1 MKTLVVGGTGMIGAH
16 IAELLARHG
25 HTVSV
30 MSRSVGTDPSPGRIA
45 GMPQITGDYLS
56 GISPLVLESFDT
68 VVFSAGQDIRHVEPE
83 RDTAEVWAEIQGRA
97 VTAFA
102 EASRQAGVSRFIQ
115 IGSYY
120 HYLFPEWAEHIP
132 YVAGR
137 KMADEG
143 ARTLTT
149 GDFGAITLNPPSI
162 VGAIPGVSLRRFGR
176 MFSWLKG
183 ERAEEV
189 FAPPGGTNY
198 MSADASAEAA
208 LGAIERGEPGK
219 AYLVGGENLSYQE
232 FFQMIAEVAG
242 SDITVSERDEECPYL
257 PDRFIVQGRGRVI
270 SYDPPEG
277 ERLLLGY
284 PTGGVRLALED
295 IYRRVV
301 AQAP

>member
-208 LGAIERGEPGK
+208 LGGDREGRTRQSVPCRRGKP
-219 AYLVGGENLSYQE
+219 LLSRVLSNDRGSCGIRYHR
-232 FFQMIAEVAG
+232 FRARRGMSLSAG
-242 SDITVSERDEECPYL
+242 PLHCSRARSGHFLR
-257 PDRFIVQGRGRVI
+257 
-270 SYDPPEG
+270 
-277 ERLLLGY
+277 
-284 PTGGVRLALED
+284 PT
-295 IYRRVV
+295 RR
-301 AQAP
+301 